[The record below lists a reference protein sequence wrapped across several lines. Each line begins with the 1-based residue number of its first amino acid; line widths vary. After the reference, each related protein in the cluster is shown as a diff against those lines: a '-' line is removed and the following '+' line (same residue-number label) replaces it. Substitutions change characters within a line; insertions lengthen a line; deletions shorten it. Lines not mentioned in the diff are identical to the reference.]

1 MNSTKVGGRLAAWVA
16 NSTFGCL
23 PLRTG
28 GGVAWISSPSQEFSR
43 PVGMRRSQEFSAVC
57 MAGASRCTPR
67 PVCAEMLIRSAQVIR
82 TRSWDSS
89 RSISSRRSAS
99 TRSAL
104 FIAITS
110 ARPDSI
116 TMVSTRWSCSVSGTD
131 ESISTIATSAAS
143 KAVWVRSE
151 A

>member
-1 MNSTKVGGRLAAWVA
+1 
-16 NSTFGCL
+16 
-23 PLRTG
+23 
-28 GGVAWISSPSQEFSR
+28 
-43 PVGMRRSQEFSAVC
+43 
-57 MAGASRCTPR
+57 
-67 PVCAEMLIRSAQVIR
+67 MLIRSAQVTR
-82 TRSWDSS
+82 TRSCESS

-116 TMVSTRWSCSVSGTD
+116 TMVITRWSCSVSGTE
-131 ESISTIATSAAS
+131 ESISTIATSADS
-143 KAVWVRSE
+143 SAVWVRSE